1 LRASPKNYPHEIPWF
16 RNIRYVDIGER
27 FFKQDIFTPVA
38 YPYLFLP
45 DLYISADTPFMS
57 VYADLLGL
65 CGRSD

>member
-1 LRASPKNYPHEIPWF
+1 MKSRGSGISAMWISVK
-16 RNIRYVDIGER
+16 G